1 MGINKNIK
9 DQAVEDA
16 TQIKYLQSLGK
27 EKVKKMLEGMLSEC
41 LETNNQE
48 YSFKTTAIDLEKGK
62 MQVEF
67 DIIAVPE
74 DNYVGFS
81 GY

>member
-1 MGINKNIK
+1 MDENIQ
-9 DQAVEDA
+9 DAV
-16 TQIKYLQSLGK
+16 QVKYLQSLGE
-27 EKVKKMLEGMLSEC
+27 EKVKKMLEYMLNEC

-48 YSFKTTAIDLEKGK
+48 YSFKTIGIDLENGK

-67 DIIAVPE
+67 NIAAVPK
-74 DNYVGFS
+74 DNYVGFQ